1 MSFML
6 LRMMMV
12 MMTMMVMM
20 IMMMLM
26 MKTIKMTHSVYVT
39 ILVWISHFVAFG
51 HVAGEKITKGFL

>member
-1 MSFML
+1 
-6 LRMMMV
+6 MV
-12 MMTMMVMM
+12 MMMMATMM

-39 ILVWISHFVAFG
+39 ILVGISHFVAFG